1 MNPIDIT
8 TAELP
13 ERLLHFMKES
23 LGWCV
28 AESEN
33 STQLVMQA
41 VEGLIK
47 KAERVSSVSAESLKA
62 LGSLKDA
69 FARQYADKVQ
79 EKPIEQLLVSLE
91 ALSQQHREVSDII
104 GPVVEALQ
112 FQDLLRQNL
121 ENMIKLTA
129 AWIDLRARAHSQVMS
144 PTDIGEA
151 LLKCTSTVDE
161 RNIIRRF
168 IDGLPPEEA
177 LEGRVAM
184 F

>member
-1 MNPIDIT
+1 MNQIDIT

-13 ERLLHFMKES
+13 ERLMHFMKES

-28 AESEN
+28 TESEN

-41 VEGLIK
+41 IDGLLK
-47 KAERVSSVSAESLKA
+47 KAERVASVSTESLKA
-62 LGSLKDA
+62 LSTLKDA
-69 FARQYADKVQ
+69 FGRQSADQAR
-79 EKPIEQLLVSLE
+79 EKPVEHLLESLE
-91 ALSQQHREVSDII
+91 ALSQEHREVSGII

-129 AWIDLRARAHSQVMS
+129 AWIELRARAHTQVLT
-144 PTDIGEA
+144 PADIGEA

-161 RNIIRRF
+161 RNVIRRF
-168 IDGLPPEEA
+168 IEGLPPEEA